1 MKKLLILITLLPL
14 SVFSQIEKIDTKKG
28 NDEYQSGRYDQAIE
42 EYTKALEKDPEYMKA
57 LFNTGNA
64 LQQKARRLME
74 KAQAAE
80 DQEEKKKL
88 MEEAKTT
95 SQKAA
100 SQFASVS
107 KAAKTNEE
115 INKAQYNLGNA
126 RLMSGDIEA
135 SIEAYKEALRKQ
147 PEDDDARYNLAYA
160 QHLKKKQQ
168 QQQQQQQKNQDQQNQ
183 DQQNK
188 DQQKQDQKEQ
198 EKQDQQNQDQK
209 KEEEQEG
216 QQQQPQQ
223 LSKEEAEQLLQALM
237 KQEKDLQED
246 LKKQKRKAQRIKIE
260 KDW

>member
-80 DQEEKKKL
+80 GQEEKKKL

-168 QQQQQQQKNQDQQNQ
+168 QQQQQQQKNQDR
-183 DQQNK
+183 QNK

>member
-1 MKKLLILITLLPL
+1 MKIFIAILCLLPL
-14 SVFSQIEKIDTKKG
+14 SAFPQIEKIETKKG
-28 NDEYQSGRYDQAIE
+28 NEEFQSGRYDQAIE

-88 MEEAKTT
+88 MAEAKTT

-126 RLMSGDIEA
+126 RLMSGDIDA

-168 QQQQQQQKNQDQQNQ
+168 QQQQQQQQQNQ

-198 EKQDQQNQDQK
+198 EKKDQQNQDQQ
-209 KEEEQEG
+209 KEEEQQG